1 MRYPYYID
9 FALKKL
15 QSADHQAYPVGGCV
29 RDFLLGRAIS
39 DFDIATDAL
48 PYETKKLFADYPQQ
62 DAGLKHG
69 TATIFIDK
77 NLIEITT
84 FRQDGEYLDGRHP
97 EHVTFTKSLQDDLLR
112 RDFTIN
118 ALAYDATKGIL
129 DYVSGEADL
138 KNKVIRAI
146 GNAEKRLEEDA
157 LRILRAVR
165 FAAQLDFIIEKNTYQ
180 AMIKKLP
187 MLEKISAERKAS
199 ELIKALMS
207 PAITRVLIDYCDIFG
222 AICPDLLRMKNFS
235 QNNPHHIYDVLEHTA
250 HVIQYCPF
258 DKELRLAALF
268 HDFGKVHSYSEDE
281 NGIGHFYGHGEIS
294 EQIARETMRALK
306 LDNKTT
312 RNVCLLI
319 RYHDV
324 QFPAE
329 RKPVKRWLNKLGS
342 DLFFKLLDLKIADNM
357 AQAPEYAGRQE
368 LAKKIRLLATE
379 IVQEQSCF
387 QLKDLAID
395 GNDLISLGFFGKEIG
410 EALHFLLRQVID
422 EKSNNIKSELIELV
436 KEKYELP

>member
-9 FALKKL
+9 LALKKL
-15 QSADHQAYPVGGCV
+15 HTAGYQAYPVGGCV
-29 RDFLLGRAIS
+29 RDFLLGREIA

-77 NLIEITT
+77 NPIEITT

-97 EHVTFTKSLQDDLLR
+97 EHVSFTKNLQDDLLR

-118 ALAYDATKGIL
+118 ALAYDSEKGVL
-129 DYVSGEADL
+129 DYVGGEKDL

-146 GNAEKRLEEDA
+146 GNPKERLEEDA

-165 FAAQLDFIIEKNTYQ
+165 FAAQLDFIIEETTYQ

-187 MLEKISAERKAS
+187 ALQKISAERKAV

-207 PAITRVLIDYCDIFG
+207 PAIARVLTDYHEIFG
-222 AICPDLLRMKNFS
+222 AICPDILRMKNFS
-235 QNNPHHIYDVLEHTA
+235 QNNPHHVYDVLEHTA
-250 HVIQYCPF
+250 HVIQNCPF

-281 NGIGHFYGHGEIS
+281 NGVGHFYGHGEIS
-294 EQIARETMRALK
+294 VRIASELMRALK
-306 LDNKTT
+306 LDNKTLH
-312 RNVCLLI
+312 NVCTLV

-342 DLFFKLLDLKIADNM
+342 DLFFKLLELKIADNM
-357 AQAPEYAGRQE
+357 AQAPEYSKRRE
-368 LAKKIRLLATE
+368 LAEEIRLLATD
-379 IVQEQSCF
+379 ILQEQSCF

-395 GNDLISLGFFGKEIG
+395 GNDLIALGFSGRKIG
-410 EALHFLLRQVID
+410 EALHFSLRQVID